1 MARQCKGLAAGVR
14 QGASNPTVSP
24 LPKLFHRVRG
34 AAREAIARRMGGYR
48 HPVHR
53 DDPARPTQIPGA
65 PPRVA
70 VIGAGIAGLSAAAV
84 LADRGARV
92 TLLERE
98 NYLGGKCGAWEVQVD
113 GETQRVDH
121 GFHAFFRHYYNLR
134 GLAERVGV
142 TRHFASIDSYTILR
156 RDRSRI
162 TIRDGE
168 TTPLLNLLDLARTG
182 VYSVRDLLFSNR
194 LHRLDP
200 FLRYD
205 EDETFAKWDSVS
217 YESFCRDADLPRDLQ
232 VVFNTFARAFFSE
245 GDRLSVAALVRAFHF
260 YYLSNDAGLLYDYLD
275 DDYETAFAAP
285 FRTWLEARGV
295 TLRVGEPVASLTP
308 EGDRWRV
315 GDECFDQVVLA
326 CDVKGARAIVEG
338 SPALT
343 ERYPDF
349 AAKMSRQRHGQR
361 YAILRLWMDREVGED
376 LPVFAI
382 TDRVRLL
389 DAVTFTHRVVPAARA
404 WAARRGGAVYELH
417 SYAVPD
423 DIPGEALRDAMLQE
437 FEHFFPAL
445 AGAAVLGEYL
455 HVRDDFAAYHVN
467 LHADRARVE
476 TGVAGLHLAGDWLR
490 LPFPATL
497 MEAACASGMLAA
509 NAILDTCGARQ
520 EPVYAVPSR
529 GVLAR

>member
-1 MARQCKGLAAGVR
+1 MSPITSLFTRARDTA
-14 QGASNPTVSP
+14 
-24 LPKLFHRVRG
+24 RG
-34 AAREAIARRMGGYR
+34 AISRRMGGYK
-48 HPVHR
+48 HPVHH
-53 DDPARPTQIPGA
+53 DDPARPREIPGE

-70 VIGAGIAGLSAAAV
+70 VVGAGVAGLSAAAV

-98 NYLGGKCGAWEVQVD
+98 AYLGGKCGAWTVDVD
-113 GETQRVDH
+113 GEAQVVDH

-134 GLAERVGV
+134 GLCERVGV
-142 TRHFASIDSYTILR
+142 SKHFVGIDSYTILR

-162 TIRDGE
+162 VIKDGE

-194 LHRLDP
+194 LHKLDP

-205 EDETFAKWDSVS
+205 EVETFAKWDGVS
-217 YESFCRDADLPRDLQ
+217 YEQFCREADLPRDLQ

-275 DDYETAFAAP
+275 DDYEAAFASP
-285 FRTWLEARGV
+285 FRAWLEARGV
-295 TLRVGEPVASLTP
+295 TLRVGAGVESLAP
-308 EGDRWRV
+308 EGDRWRI
-315 GDECFDQVVLA
+315 GDELFDHVVLA
-326 CDVKGARAIVEG
+326 SDVKGTRSIVAG
-338 SPALT
+338 SPALAAAHP
-343 ERYPDF
+343 EF
-349 AAKMSRQRHGQR
+349 AAQMARQRNGQR
-361 YAILRLWMDREVGED
+361 YAILRLWMDRDVGED

-389 DAVTFTHRVVPAARA
+389 DAVTFTHRVVPAARD
-404 WAARRGGAVYELH
+404 WAAKHRGAVYELH

-423 DIPGEALRDAMLQE
+423 DIPGESLRDAMLKE

-445 AGAAVLGEYL
+445 QGAAVRGEYL

-476 TGVAGLHLAGDWLR
+476 TGVPGLHLAGDWLR

-497 MEAACASGMLAA
+497 LEAACASGMLAA
-509 NAILDTCGARQ
+509 NAILDVCGARQ
-520 EPVYAVPSR
+520 EPVYAVPAR